1 MKNALIASLAV
12 LACLGSVAT
21 SVVADEAT
29 VPSQPN
35 VVLILVDDLGL
46 HDIGIEGSSF
56 YQTPHIDKLA
66 RSGMRFTAGYA
77 NCRVCSPSRA
87 SIQLGTFPARN
98 GITQW
103 IGGKAGMDFN
113 RNEALL
119 PADYERQLPASAVT
133 LPEALKESGY
143 QTFFAGK
150 WHLGGKD
157 SYPTDHG
164 FDINIGG
171 HHAGSPP
178 GGYFAPYR
186 NPNMSSGPDG
196 ESLTMR
202 LANETASFI
211 GAAKDQPYFA
221 MLSFYAVHGP
231 LQTSKDRWKKYR
243 DKAPP
248 APADGNRFKVD
259 RTMPVRQIQDNPVY
273 AGMMETLDD
282 AVGVVMDALESRGD
296 RDNTIVIFTGDNG
309 GVSSGDGFA
318 TSNLPLRGGK
328 GRQWEGGLREP
339 YYISY
344 PKKIQAES
352 TSDVPVTG
360 SDLYPTILDLA
371 GLPLRPTEHIDGVS
385 LSKILSGQ
393 ADESAT
399 DRALI
404 WHYPHYDNQGGE
416 PSSLIRR
423 GDYKLIHYHLDGH
436 DELYHLPTDGSEAND
451 LASQQPDKVAALKAE
466 LMNYLKSVDAKF
478 PEPDPRYDPEKAAKS
493 LAQVQGPGKA
503 RLEASHAEMLDPE
516 WQPNADWWGST
527 VD

>member
-1 MKNALIASLAV
+1 MMFPVRMLVTVGFLATTVFTSLNAQP
-12 LACLGSVAT
+12 T
-21 SVVADEAT
+21 SSAR
-29 VPSQPN
+29 PN

-56 YQTPHIDKLA
+56 YRTPNIDRLA
-66 RSGMRFTAGYA
+66 RSGMRFTSGYA

-87 SIQLGTFPARN
+87 SIQLGTFPARH

-103 IGGKAGMDFN
+103 IGGKSGLDFN
-113 RNEALL
+113 RGEPLL
-119 PADYERQLPASAVT
+119 SAEYQRQLPSQAVT
-133 LPEALKESGY
+133 LPESLRQSGY
-143 QTFFAGK
+143 RTFFAGK
-150 WHLGGKD
+150 WHLGGEG
-157 SYPTDHG
+157 SLPTDHG
-164 FDINIGG
+164 FDINAGG

-178 GGYFAPYR
+178 GGYFAPYK
-186 NPNMSSGPDG
+186 NPKLENGPDG

-202 LANETASFI
+202 LARETAGFI
-211 GAAKDQPYFA
+211 GSVDDQPYFA
-221 MLSFYAVHGP
+221 MLSFYAVHSP
-231 LQTSKDRWKKYR
+231 LQTSQDRWQKYR
-243 DKAPP
+243 DAAPP
-248 APADGNRFKVD
+248 APADGNRFRVD
-259 RTMPVRQIQDNPVY
+259 RTLPVRQIQDNPVY

-282 AVGVVMDALESRGD
+282 AVGVVLDALETHGD
-296 RDNTIVIFTGDNG
+296 RDSTIVIFTGDNG

-328 GRQWEGGLREP
+328 GRQWEGGIREP

-344 PKKIQAES
+344 SNAISAGS

-371 GLPLRPTEHIDGVS
+371 GLPSQPDQHVDGVS
-385 LSKILSGQ
+385 LANVLTGRQ
-393 ADESAT
+393 DESAV

-436 DELYHLPTDGSEAND
+436 DELYHLPTDVSESND
-451 LASQQPDKVAALKAE
+451 VAAEYPEKVASLKAE
-466 LMNYLKSVDAKF
+466 LMSYLESVDAKF
-478 PEPDPRYDPEKAAKS
+478 PEPDPRYDPVKASKRM
-493 LAQVQGPGKA
+493 AQIQGPGKA
-503 RLEASHAEMLDPE
+503 RLEAKHARMLQPD

-527 VD
+527 ID